1 MKKSWVVWACF
12 VFSGLSLT
20 AACGDKVFPVEGQAP
35 GRSRFA
41 SDRAVPGGKI
51 TVYAGSMPKSLNY
64 LLDNNVFSAQVFG
77 FMYSSLLGMDDESGD
92 YAPGL
97 ASQWSVSD
105 DGRVFT
111 FTLDPA
117 AQWSDGRP
125 ITAEDVKWSFDAIM
139 NPAHTT
145 GSHKVGLAAFMQ
157 TPPEVLAPDRIR
169 FTASEVHWR
178 NLGAAGGFPVMPAH
192 IFKDKDFN
200 KINYDFPVVSGP
212 YEISRMREN
221 LSLEMKRRRDWWA
234 DSRAANWHLY
244 NFDTVDYV
252 FFSDS
257 ENAWEAFRKGRFDVM
272 PIYTARIWVQETNG
286 ERFDKNW
293 IVKRSVRN
301 QRPMGF
307 QGFAMNLRKPPYD
320 DVRVRMAL
328 AYLLDRK
335 TFNETMMYGQYFLH
349 RSYYE
354 DLYDQDHPC
363 PNPFFDY
370 NPVRARALL
379 AEAGW
384 KPDPSSGL
392 LTKDGKPLVV
402 RFLTNSGG
410 TDKFLARY
418 TSDLAKEGIGL
429 VTERKDWAAWA
440 RDMDAYNFEMTWAA
454 WSAGLQKDPEGMW
467 SSMQAASEGGNNIT
481 GFTHSHVDALI
492 EKQKSEMSLVVRN
505 DICREIDSVATAAV
519 PYILLWNS
527 DTTRLL
533 WWNKF
538 GVPET
543 VISKFGSSDDALV
556 YWWFDPDS
564 ADALSDAMKRGLS
577 LPKP

>member
-1 MKKSWVVWACF
+1 MRGILACF
-12 VFSGLSLT
+12 LLLGLTLVT
-20 AACGDKVFPVEGQAP
+20 GFGDTVFPEGEKAP

-41 SDRAVPGGKI
+41 SDRAVPGGRI
-51 TVYAGSMPKSLNY
+51 VVYAGSMPKSLNY

-77 FMYSSLLGMDDESGD
+77 FMYSSLLGMDDVSGD

-97 ASQWSVSD
+97 ASSWTVSD

-117 AQWSDGRP
+117 ARWSDGRP
-125 ITAEDVKWSFDAIM
+125 ITADDVKWSFDAIM
-139 NPAHTT
+139 DPTHMT
-145 GSHKVGLAAFMQ
+145 GSHKVGLAAFME
-157 TPPEVLAPDRIR
+157 TPPEVLAPNCIR

-178 NLGAAGGFPVMPAH
+178 NLGAAGGFPIMPAH
-192 IFKDKDFN
+192 VFKDRDFN

-212 YEISRMREN
+212 YAIGSILEN
-221 LSLEMKRRRDWWA
+221 RSIEMKRRHDWWA
-234 DSRAANWHLY
+234 ESRESNWHLY
-244 NFDTVDYV
+244 NFDTLEYV

-272 PIYTARIWVQETNG
+272 PVYTARIWVQETDG
-286 ERFDKNW
+286 ERFDRNW
-293 IVKRSVRN
+293 IVKKSVRN

-307 QGFAMNLRKPPYD
+307 QGFAMNLRRPPYN
-320 DVRVRMAL
+320 DVRVRKAL
-328 AYLLDRK
+328 AHLLDRQ

-354 DLYDQDHPC
+354 DLYDNEHPC

-370 NPVRARALL
+370 NPDRARVLL

-384 KPDPSSGL
+384 KPDPASGML
-392 LTKDGKPLVV
+392 AKDGKPLVV

-418 TSDLAKEGIGL
+418 KRDLEKVGIGL
-429 VTERKDWAAWA
+429 ETERKDWAAWA
-440 RDMDAYNFEMTWAA
+440 RDMDSYNFEMTWAA

-467 SSMQAASEGGNNIT
+467 SSAQASGEGGNNIT
-481 GFTHSHVDALI
+481 GFADSHVDELI
-492 EKQKSEMSLVVRN
+492 EKQKSEMSLAARN
-505 DICREIDSVATAAV
+505 EICREIDSIATAAV
-519 PYILLWNS
+519 PYILLWNT
-527 DTTRLL
+527 DTTRML

-543 VISKFGSSDDALV
+543 TISKFGSAEDALV

-564 ADALSDAMKRGLS
+564 AEALSDAMKRGLP